1 MHTPAVRLSLPSSLD
16 RRAFHREEM
25 EAEGQLPCNFLIKG
39 GRKPPELSSFDLYL
53 PSECSLKVNAKNFSP
68 PAPLKRTEM
77 CVAVYCKE
85 Q

>member
-53 PSECSLKVNAKNFSP
+53 PSGCSLKVNAKNFSP